1 MPGVMCV
8 TGQQLH
14 SGYMSEHFGD
24 SVGGGGGRED
34 PGYMSE
40 HVGDSVCVW
49 GGGVGVAGRT
59 LAT

>member
-1 MPGVMCV
+1 MCV
-8 TGQQLH
+8 G
-14 SGYMSEHFGD
+14 G
-24 SVGGGGGRED
+24 GGGGGRED

-49 GGGVGVAGRT
+49 GGGGVAGRT